1 MAFVV
6 EKNGFF
12 KIASNENEKNDINFL
27 EGATVHN
34 LSDSDFNEV
43 KQDKSK
49 ISISSGVVTVIQ
61 NETGLFENVDDLKQR
76 HEKIKDSLY
85 NFLIN
90 NPSSKILYSTAQTY
104 SDTLNSFDYST
115 ITFPLNKHWEEYCED
130 NSIQYIHPLQLP

>member
-49 ISISSGVVTVIQ
+49 ISISWICFCG
-61 NETGLFENVDDLKQR
+61 
-76 HEKIKDSLY
+76 
-85 NFLIN
+85 
-90 NPSSKILYSTAQTY
+90 
-104 SDTLNSFDYST
+104 
-115 ITFPLNKHWEEYCED
+115 
-130 NSIQYIHPLQLP
+130 